1 MTYQKSGTNLGEVTD
16 PKDYTDVPL
25 VKEDDQKIPVHSIGL
40 ALPNNVS
47 VIDPKYHHLVGKH
60 ILKYPSKPNGL
71 CQNTSK
77 ATSLFS
83 DPRRGK
89 DIAEEENKYLL
100 EHFEHFEHGYEWPH
114 TILIGGGSSKTFKN
128 KEEFKNFL
136 ADNPQ
141 ASYMWGD
148 HQQLQITSNIYQAKV
163 NVLTI
168 DSRGNGSVMKTPCTP
183 NPALKEFALLPEG
196 TDVKDIWLLYTNGN
210 HYDAL
215 IAVDDQ
221 LITIGSIEDIEKTD
235 VINKEKCTNDN
246 EKIEMLP
253 CQKCP
258 KVFQKER
265 ARDLHMNSNH
275 NEKAH
280 Q

>member
-1 MTYQKSGTNLGEVTD
+1 MTYQKSGKNLGEVTD
-16 PKDYTDVPL
+16 PKDFTDVPL

-60 ILKYPSKPNGL
+60 ILKCASKPNGL

-136 ADNPQ
+136 ADNPK

-148 HQQLQITSNIYQAKV
+148 HQQ
-163 NVLTI
+163 
-168 DSRGNGSVMKTPCTP
+168 
-183 NPALKEFALLPEG
+183 
-196 TDVKDIWLLYTNGN
+196 
-210 HYDAL
+210 
-215 IAVDDQ
+215 
-221 LITIGSIEDIEKTD
+221 
-235 VINKEKCTNDN
+235 
-246 EKIEMLP
+246 
-253 CQKCP
+253 
-258 KVFQKER
+258 
-265 ARDLHMNSNH
+265 
-275 NEKAH
+275 
-280 Q
+280 